1 MLRRDTALG
10 TGCDSIPIGLSSKE
24 LAQLRLNLNAS
35 RPGPP
40 NSLPT
45 NVSGR
50 CPKGLKRYINR
61 FQKKKNVSPA
71 ATTGRDVLG
80 GMAETA
86 PLPEVQRLQSEKLTF

>member
-1 MLRRDTALG
+1 MLRRDTALD

-24 LAQLRLNLNAS
+24 LSQLRSNLNAS
-35 RPGPP
+35 RPRPP
-40 NSLPT
+40 NPLPT
-45 NVSGR
+45 
-50 CPKGLKRYINR
+50 
-61 FQKKKNVSPA
+61 NVSPA